1 MVAGDDTVGVQGA
14 VGVDVVDG
22 CVDAADDDMA
32 NPDETDKNGGAS
44 FWIKSNKASEPRTFE
59 CNEYFSCDIR
69 IVAEKFTPPSD
80 TGKLLG
86 GLKGKLG
93 RAAGLGSTGRMLFD
107 NDDLQSMVTSGYDE
121 ENWVLPTLG
130 PNDAFT
136 VFYEPTPEE
145 AALAIAEG
153 KVDAVAFGT
162 SFLAN
167 PDLPAR
173 IRAGAALNS
182 PDPKT
187 FYSPGPKGYTDY
199 PALATA

>member
-1 MVAGDDTVGVQGA
+1 MNCKATTGGPTLALLPTMTKTNKLALLTPASLFCLVMSSV
-14 VGVDVVDG
+14 G

-69 IVAEKFTPPSD
+69 IVAEKFTPHSD

-86 GLKGKLG
+86 VLKWKRG

-136 VFYEPTPEE
+136 VFYEPTAEE
-145 AALAIAEG
+145 AALP
-153 KVDAVAFGT
+153 
-162 SFLAN
+162 AN
-167 PDLPAR
+167 GIEFR
-173 IRAGAALNS
+173 V
-182 PDPKT
+182 T
-187 FYSPGPKGYTDY
+187 VEWY
-199 PALATA
+199 